1 MIWLPTVV
9 SFGILFTLHQVHS
22 VDVSHIAERKERVM
36 ATQAVQYAT
45 AVSNYMQNNPGING
59 SVSTAQL
66 TTLPTWFP
74 KDCAGD
80 VCFSS
85 RIVSGRA
92 YITVKSSTSRTVTMD
107 ALEASHDG
115 SLIVGMFLNSTG
127 SFQSV
132 KSGLL
137 TLPTDSSVQ
146 INTPTLVVSQ

>member
-1 MIWLPTVV
+1 MIWLPAVV
-9 SFGILFTLHQVHS
+9 SFGILFSLHQVHS
-22 VDVSHIAERKERVM
+22 LDVSLIAKRKEGVI
-36 ATQAVQYAT
+36 AIQAVQYAT
-45 AVSNYMQNNPGING
+45 AVSNYMRNNPGASG
-59 SVSTAQL
+59 SPLTAQL
-66 TTLPTWFP
+66 TQLPTWFP

-92 YITVKSSTSRTVTMD
+92 YITVKSSASRPVSMA

-115 SLIVGMFLNSTG
+115 SLLVGRFLSNTG

-137 TLPTDSSVQ
+137 TLPVDSSVQ
-146 INTPTLVVSQ
+146 INTPTLVVTQ